1 MGRWDGP
8 PSIRGTGAR
17 SRGCLNGSLNLFT
30 PTTNVLS
37 YRNLRS
43 HLCKLL
49 HVDLDIWTQVG
60 TRPTL
65 GCHIPVFAI
74 QCSASVWRRGEGGQV
89 PAAESGSSF

>member
-8 PSIRGTGAR
+8 PSISGTGAR
-17 SRGCLNGSLNLFT
+17 SRGCLNGSLNTLSKFELIY
-30 PTTNVLS
+30 TNDQCSS
-37 YRNLRS
+37 YWDVQL
-43 HLCKLL
+43 HLCNLL

-74 QCSASVWRRGEGGQV
+74 QYWVSVWR
-89 PAAESGSSF
+89 